1 MSEDESNMKTFN
13 IITLG
18 CSEVGKTCIIQ
29 RYIDNEFCHSTIS
42 TIGIDCKS
50 KIFTVNSIKYK
61 IIYYDTAGQERYS
74 SISSKYIK
82 SANGVILV
90 YDITNQKTFS
100 KIQEWSNTLESNN
113 KNYIAVLVGNKID
126 LESKRQVSKKEGLT
140 LANQLNV
147 EFYETSCLTNE
158 NVEEMMDKISTLTI
172 NKFGSKK
179 NNSTKSLDSLIVK
192 DNKTCC

>member
-1 MSEDESNMKTFN
+1 MKEDESNMKTFN

-50 KIFTVNSIKYK
+50 KIFTINSIKYK

-90 YDITNQKTFS
+90 YDITNQKSFS
-100 KIQEWSNTLESNN
+100 KIQEWSNNLEKNN
-113 KNYIAVLVGNKID
+113 NNYIAVLVGNKID
-126 LESKRQVSKKEGLT
+126 LESKREVSKNEGLT
-140 LANQLNV
+140 LANQLNI
-147 EFYETSCLTNE
+147 EFFETSCLTNE

-172 NKFGSKK
+172 NKFASKK
-179 NNSTKSLDSLIVK
+179 NNSTKSLDSINLKK
-192 DNKTCC
+192 DSTCC

>member
-1 MSEDESNMKTFN
+1 MNEDQLDIQTFN

-29 RYIDNEFCHSTIS
+29 RYLENEFSSSTIS
-42 TIGIDCKS
+42 TIGVDCKA
-50 KIFTVNSIKYK
+50 KLFNINSIKYK
-61 IIYYDTAGQERYS
+61 IIYYDTAGQERYL

-90 YDITNQKTFS
+90 YDITNQKSFS
-100 KIQEWSNTLESNN
+100 KIQEWSNNLEKNN

>member
-1 MSEDESNMKTFN
+1 MKEDESNMKTFN

-50 KIFTVNSIKYK
+50 KIFTINSIKYK

-90 YDITNQKTFS
+90 YDITNQKSFS
-100 KIQEWSNTLESNN
+100 KIQEWTNNLEKNN

-172 NKFGSKK
+172 NKFASKK